1 MMKAGAREILD
12 RIEALTYDDHT
23 FDLARDAMGEA
34 EIHDGFR
41 ESYMRVKDANGDEF
55 YVIVKA
61 VEPTV

>member
-1 MMKAGAREILD
+1 MMRTGAREILD
-12 RIEALTYDDHT
+12 RIESLTYDDHT
-23 FDLARDAMGEA
+23 FELARDASGDA

-41 ESYMRVKDANGDEF
+41 ESYIRIKDAAGNEF

>member
-1 MMKAGAREILD
+1 MMTGARNILD

-23 FDLARDAMGEA
+23 FDLARDAMGDA
-34 EIHDGFR
+34 EIHDGLR